1 MSSGIGIDIVDVE
14 MRHTKLIV
22 TVVIGVVIIVIRD
35 ISTATF
41 DINTNK
47 NGERIMSY
55 AERIEYLENLKKKYW
70 KKAYESYEAFQN
82 SGDTQHN
89 DENLEYETISDAIE
103 YLQQLTKRTKEMNKM
118 KIGDRIV
125 VTQDFLEV
133 KKGMTGKI
141 VEVVETDAP
150 EPMCAVEI
158 DSPFLAGHTCMGLV
172 PSGRGYYLGVSS
184 MKLLDDDKN
193 WKIIIIPNGD
203 MTIAKFIRNRK
214 CIKETFVNR
223 YFKDTYNIETAAKEA
238 ISKLFKPAGYT
249 GRAIYYNTSKA
260 EGLTRGKIY
269 TFENGVYK
277 NDNGEYQVIC
287 RENIGRYDE
296 YFEKLFIKIVE

>member
-35 ISTATF
+35 ISTVTY
-41 DINTNK
+41 DTNTNK
-47 NGERIMSY
+47 NGEQIMNY
-55 AERIEYLENLKKKYW
+55 TEQIEYLETLKKKYW
-70 KKAYESYEAFQN
+70 KKAYESYETFQN

-89 DENLEYETISDAIE
+89 DENLEYEAISDAIE
-103 YLQQLTKRTKEMNKM
+103 YLQKLVEITEETDKM
-118 KIGDRIV
+118 KSGDRIV
-125 VTQDFLEV
+125 MTQDFAEA
-133 KKGMTGKI
+133 KKNMTGKI
-141 VEVVETDAP
+141 IKTDCTPMAEPIVVVEFDK
-150 EPMCAVEI
+150 
-158 DSPFLAGHTCMGLV
+158 PFKGGHGCSGLV
-172 PSGRGYYLGVSS
+172 PSRRGYIVPVSLI
-184 MKLLDDDKN
+184 KILDDYKN
-193 WKIIIIPNGD
+193 WKIVIMPDGD
-203 MTIAKFIRNRK
+203 KTIAKFIRNGN
-214 CIKETFVNR
+214 CIKEVFVNR
-223 YFKDTYNIETAAKEA
+223 YFKDTCNTETAVKEVLN
-238 ISKLFKPAGYT
+238 KLFKPTGYT

-277 NDNGEYQVIC
+277 NDNGEYRVIC